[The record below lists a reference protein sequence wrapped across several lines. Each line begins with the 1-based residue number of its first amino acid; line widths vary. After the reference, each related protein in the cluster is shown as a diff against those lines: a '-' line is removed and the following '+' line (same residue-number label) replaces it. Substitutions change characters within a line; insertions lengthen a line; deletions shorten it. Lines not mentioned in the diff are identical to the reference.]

1 MADLII
7 PIVHLNGTSKRE
19 LLAQI
24 SNANHALIAAVDA
37 LQKMSPNGRDYYL
50 TGNLKEAEKAHRD
63 RVLKVMSVQTD
74 IMAIGEAIADQEE

>member
-7 PIVHLNGTSKRE
+7 PIVHLNGTSKRQ
-19 LLAQI
+19 LLEQI

-37 LQKMSPNGRDYYL
+37 LQKMTPNARDYYL
-50 TGNLKEAEKAHRD
+50 TNNAKEAYGEHLA

-74 IMAIGEAIADQEE
+74 IMAIAVGIADQEE